1 MSNNEIIMI
10 FMLILLVL
18 ASAMFSSIETAYSS
32 SNRIRLKNY
41 ASDNNKKAQQVLE
54 VLDNFDEFLST
65 VLVGN
70 NIVNITATTIATVLF
85 TGFLGPT
92 KGPTIST
99 VVITLVI
106 LTFGEISPKS
116 IAKRM
121 PENLA
126 MSTVGVVRFL
136 ILVLK
141 PLTIFFKGVKAL
153 LNKIIKIKESDSDIT
168 DELITMVE
176 EAENEGDLD
185 SHESD
190 LISAAIEFNEL
201 EVRDILTPRV
211 DLVAAE
217 VTMNLD
223 EIEEV
228 FRLNSFSRLPI
239 YENSLDNIIG
249 ILHEKDFYRL
259 YHTKKGSIKNIL
271 QPTVYTSLHVKISS
285 LLRQLQSSKTHLSV
299 VLDEY
304 GGTAGIITLEDII
317 EELVGDIWDEHDTVK
332 EFYTFVAEDVYLVS
346 CDVELEDMFERFNV
360 DYDDEEHDYVTVSGW
375 VISQFDKIPKIGETF
390 TYENLEVLVTN
401 ADERKVHEIKVNV
414 LPKIEE
420 KED

>member
-176 EAENEGDLD
+176 KLKMR
-185 SHESD
+185 
-190 LISAAIEFNEL
+190 AI
-201 EVRDILTPRV
+201 
-211 DLVAAE
+211 
-217 VTMNLD
+217 
-223 EIEEV
+223 
-228 FRLNSFSRLPI
+228 
-239 YENSLDNIIG
+239 
-249 ILHEKDFYRL
+249 
-259 YHTKKGSIKNIL
+259 
-271 QPTVYTSLHVKISS
+271 
-285 LLRQLQSSKTHLSV
+285 
-299 VLDEY
+299 
-304 GGTAGIITLEDII
+304 
-317 EELVGDIWDEHDTVK
+317 
-332 EFYTFVAEDVYLVS
+332 
-346 CDVELEDMFERFNV
+346 
-360 DYDDEEHDYVTVSGW
+360 
-375 VISQFDKIPKIGETF
+375 
-390 TYENLEVLVTN
+390 
-401 ADERKVHEIKVNV
+401 
-414 LPKIEE
+414 
-420 KED
+420 

>member
-136 ILVLK
+136 ILILK

>member
-1 MSNNEIIMI
+1 
-10 FMLILLVL
+10 MLLQQYLHYFLLVFG
-18 ASAMFSSIETAYSS
+18 S
-32 SNRIRLKNY
+32 
-41 ASDNNKKAQQVLE
+41 
-54 VLDNFDEFLST
+54 
-65 VLVGN
+65 
-70 NIVNITATTIATVLF
+70 
-85 TGFLGPT
+85 T

-106 LTFGEISPKS
+106 LTFGEITPKS
-116 IAKRM
+116 IAKRV
-121 PENLA
+121 PEDLA

-136 ILVLK
+136 ILILK

-390 TYENLEVLVTN
+390 IYENLEVLVTN